1 MERERNTT
9 SLRKR
14 LERGDV
20 TLGMAEDTYSPTL
33 VELYGDLGL
42 DFVWIDFEHAGPSPW
57 DASAVESLLRAS
69 ELTGTELLVRVPVTE
84 PALVRKVLDTGV
96 RNVFLSHVDTADEV
110 RDIVRAAYF
119 RYDGGP
125 GERGLAVPRAS
136 RWGLTDDY
144 AAAEDEAVLIGVT
157 IESLEA
163 VENIDSILDVPD
175 LGFVFVGPFDLS
187 VAVGSP
193 GELDNPDVQDAVETV
208 RSRSV
213 ERGVPVGNLGFGME
227 DVNEKA
233 RNGYQILN
241 VGTTALAI
249 QEIVAEW
256 LNAYEEP
263 RNR

>member
-1 MERERNTT
+1 M
-9 SLRKR
+9 
-14 LERGDV
+14 
-20 TLGMAEDTYSPTL
+20 
-33 VELYGDLGL
+33 
-42 DFVWIDFEHAGPSPW
+42 
-57 DASAVESLLRAS
+57 
-69 ELTGTELLVRVPVTE
+69 
-84 PALVRKVLDTGV
+84 
-96 RNVFLSHVDTADEV
+96 
-110 RDIVRAAYF
+110 
-119 RYDGGP
+119 
-125 GERGLAVPRAS
+125 AS
-136 RWGLTDDY
+136 RFHERVGGDWRTTTR
-144 AAAEDEAVLIGVT
+144 ATEDEEVLIGVT

-241 VGTTALAI
+241 IGTTALAI

-256 LNAYEEP
+256 LNAYEGTLNPLSPERHIHATRFVSVRP
-263 RNR
+263 AGFSFDLGPQLPLSRSLPPSTTTPTHGVSNSRFDGNEGL

>member
-1 MERERNTT
+1 MTQT
-9 SLRKR
+9 KDTASLRNR
-14 LERGDV
+14 LENGEIV
-20 TLGMAEDTYSPTL
+20 LGIADDTYAPTV

-84 PALVRKVLDTGV
+84 PALVRKVLDAGV

-110 RDIVRAAYF
+110 RDIVRASYF
-119 RYDGGP
+119 RYDGEP

-136 RWGLTDDY
+136 RWGREDDY
-144 AAAEDEAVLIGVT
+144 VATEDAEVLIGVT
-157 IESLEA
+157 IESREA
-163 VENIDSILDVPD
+163 VENIDSILDVPG

-193 GELDNPDVQDAVETV
+193 GELDHPDVRDAVETV
-208 RSRSV
+208 RLAGID
-213 ERGVPVGNLGFGME
+213 RGVPVGNLGFGME

-241 VGTTALAI
+241 IGTTILGI
-249 QEIVAEW
+249 QEIVGDW
-256 LNAYEEP
+256 LSEYDGA
-263 RNR
+263 

>member
-1 MERERNTT
+1 MTQPRNTT
-9 SLRKR
+9 GLRKR
-14 LERGDV
+14 LENDEIV
-20 TLGMAEDTYSPTL
+20 LGMAEDTYTPTL

-57 DASAVESLLRAS
+57 DESVVESLLRAS

-84 PALVRKVLDTGV
+84 PALVRKVLDAGV

-119 RYDGGP
+119 HYDGGP

-136 RWGLTDDY
+136 RWGREDDY
-144 AAAEDEAVLIGVT
+144 VATEDEEVLIGVT

-163 VENIDSILDVPD
+163 VENIGSILDVPD
-175 LGFVFVGPFDLS
+175 LGFVFIGPFDLS

-193 GELDNPDVQDAVETV
+193 GKLDHPNVQDAVETV
-208 RSRSV
+208 RSSGV
-213 ERGVPVGNLGFGME
+213 DRGVPVGNLGFGMD

-241 VGTTALAI
+241 IGTTTLAI
-249 QEIVAEW
+249 QEIVAKW
-256 LNAYEEP
+256 LNEFEGH
-263 RNR
+263 